1 MLGLVGGMMGIA
13 FGALIAYMF
22 PIIGLSF
29 GPRNEALQTVIS
41 INLLAF
47 ALGFSVLIGMVSGAI
62 PAYRA
67 SKLKPVDALRY
78 E

>member
-1 MLGLVGGMMGIA
+1 MVGMVGGLLG
-13 FGALIAYMF
+13 
-22 PIIGLSF
+22 IGLGTTISGLLPLLGMRM
-29 GPRNEALQTVIS
+29 GPGGEMTTAITPQ
-41 INLLAF
+41 LLIF
-47 ALGFSVLIGMVSGAI
+47 ALLISVLIGMIAGVI